1 MMVASSLARNTAAC
15 AMSSGS
21 PDRWTMETFP
31 SSRPILTPLLGMFV
45 GATLLAL
52 GYQIFMNWVATNPE
66 EAPARPK
73 RDSPEM
79 P

>member
-1 MMVASSLARNTAAC
+1 
-15 AMSSGS
+15 
-21 PDRWTMETFP
+21 
-31 SSRPILTPLLGMFV
+31 MFV